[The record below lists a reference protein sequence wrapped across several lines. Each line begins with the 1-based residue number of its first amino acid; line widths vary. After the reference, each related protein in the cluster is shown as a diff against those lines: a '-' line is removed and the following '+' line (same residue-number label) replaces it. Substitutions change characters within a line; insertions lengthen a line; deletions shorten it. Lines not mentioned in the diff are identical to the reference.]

1 MAFERPRQQLRN
13 LGNEEKHK
21 FVMNILITPRIGGSV
36 CILTTRI
43 FYSFVVGNKV
53 QKLQNEFL

>member
-21 FVMNILITPRIGGSV
+21 FVMNILITLQGSGV
-36 CILTTRI
+36 SVYL
-43 FYSFVVGNKV
+43 N
-53 QKLQNEFL
+53 NAHFLFICCWQQSTEVTE

>member
-36 CILTTRI
+36 CNVYL
-43 FYSFVVGNKV
+43 N
-53 QKLQNEFL
+53 NAHFLFICCWQQSTEVTE

>member
-21 FVMNILITPRIGGSV
+21 FVMNILITLIGGSV

-43 FYSFVVGNKV
+43 FYLFVVGNKV